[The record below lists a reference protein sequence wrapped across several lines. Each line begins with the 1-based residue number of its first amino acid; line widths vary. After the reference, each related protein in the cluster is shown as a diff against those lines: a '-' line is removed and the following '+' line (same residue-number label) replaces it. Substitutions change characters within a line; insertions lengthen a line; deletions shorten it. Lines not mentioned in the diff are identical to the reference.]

1 MYLYQLYILCV
12 RVHELVCVG
21 LCARSFGTVCVCLN
35 INGLRIGEIYSPV
48 LTKTM
53 TPSLCHVVRVPTGF
67 SSSDE
72 GHNGTKEAFPSSVIF
87 KIPAGNGFLLFYLI

>member
-1 MYLYQLYILCV
+1 M
-12 RVHELVCVG
+12 HERVCVG

-35 INGLRIGEIYSPV
+35 INGLRIGEIYFPV
-48 LTKTM
+48 LTKTI
-53 TPSLCHVVRVPTGF
+53 TLSLRHVVRVPTGF

-87 KIPAGNGFLLFYLI
+87 KIPAGNGFFLFSLI

>member
-1 MYLYQLYILCV
+1 MCMRVCVSLCV
-12 RVHELVCVG
+12 RFIC
-21 LCARSFGTVCVCLN
+21 TVCVCLN
-35 INGLRIGEIYSPV
+35 VNGLRIGEIYSPV

-53 TPSLCHVVRVPTGF
+53 TLSLCHVVRVPTGF

-87 KIPAGNGFLLFYLI
+87 KIPAGKGLLLFSLI

>member
-1 MYLYQLYILCV
+1 MCGSVCAFFWYCV
-12 RVHELVCVG
+12 CE
-21 LCARSFGTVCVCLN
+21 CLN
-35 INGLRIGEIYSPV
+35 INGLRIGEKHSPV

-53 TPSLCHVVRVPTGF
+53 TLSLCHVVRLPTGF

-87 KIPAGNGFLLFYLI
+87 KIPAGNGFLLFSLI

>member
-1 MYLYQLYILCV
+1 M
-12 RVHELVCVG
+12 RVLLV
-21 LCARSFGTVCVCLN
+21 LCVCLN
-35 INGLRIGEIYSPV
+35 INGLRIGEIHSPV
-48 LTKTM
+48 LTKTL
-53 TPSLCHVVRVPTGF
+53 SLCHVVRVPTGF